1 MNTLNQDL
9 KDAIDK
15 NLSNEM
21 GKRLQERFK
30 ELEEKEVKLSRLEQE
45 LKNVTDERD
54 AANETLRK
62 IRSLEAV
69 IEENK
74 NLLNKVETEQR
85 NQKIFE
91 LETKLA
97 ASEKIAQDITNIT
110 MGLVRNTSF
119 RKSVYDSEQE
129 FGGGHF
135 DSNNNWIA
143 PKNTVKNYQETKTEE

>member
-1 MNTLNQDL
+1 MSTLNQDL

-30 ELEEKEVKLSRLEQE
+30 ELEEKESKLSQVEQE
-45 LKNVTDERD
+45 LKDARFERD
-54 AANETLRK
+54 SANKSLNEK
-62 IRSLEAV
+62 DSLEKLIA
-69 IEENK
+69 ENTK
-74 NLLNKVETEQR
+74 LLSEIETEKR

-110 MGLVRNTSF
+110 MGLVRNTEF
-119 RKSVYDSEQE
+119 RKIVYDNEQE
-129 FGGGHF
+129 LGGGHF
-135 DSNNNWIA
+135 DSNTNWIA